1 MALGV
6 GRVPACGQPVGKWY
20 FWPLDQQRSR
30 SEHGGVGDILA
41 LMELE
46 AVRWKL
52 DLLAS
57 SRLTSPPDPE
67 RDRWY
72 EELCGRER
80 ELLKQTASER
90 ALALDGPVQPPA
102 CGRQAGGEA
111 AADWSGRL
119 SA

>member
-1 MALGV
+1 M
-6 GRVPACGQPVGKWY
+6 GKWY
-20 FWPLDQQRSR
+20 FWLLDQDRSR